1 MSEIQPPTALPPV
14 LSSSLAGRV
23 ALVTGGSRGIGA
35 ATCAA
40 LAAAGAAVVVHYGTQ
55 QGAAQALAEQIQAL
69 GGTAEALGA
78 DLAEPAAAGHLVQ
91 QTLARFNRLDILVNN
106 AGQYTDG
113 PAVAAM
119 SDDQWE
125 RSLAINL
132 TAAFRC
138 ARACVP
144 VMKAGSWGRIIN
156 ITSQAAYTGSANH
169 AHYAAAKA
177 GLAGFTYSLAKE
189 VAPYGITVNMV
200 APGRILTDMV
210 RPHLERRLE
219 EWTRHTPLGRLGKP
233 EEVAAPI
240 AFLASEAA
248 GYITGATLH
257 VNGGLLMA

>member
-1 MSEIQPPTALPPV
+1 MSENTPLPALPPV
-14 LSSSLAGRV
+14 LSTSLAGRA
-23 ALVTGGSRGIGA
+23 ALVTGGSGGIGA

-40 LAAAGAAVVVHYGTQ
+40 LAAAGAAVVVHYS
-55 QGAAQALAEQIQAL
+55 AHRAEAERLADHIQAA
-69 GGTAEALGA
+69 GGTAVALGA
-78 DLAEPAAAGHLVQ
+78 DLTEPVGASRLIEA
-91 QTLARFNRLDILVNN
+91 TLAHFSRLDILVNN

-138 ARACVP
+138 ARACLP
-144 VMKAGSWGRIIN
+144 FMKASGWGRIIN
-156 ITSQAAYTGSANH
+156 VTSQAAYTGSANH
-169 AHYAAAKA
+169 AHDAAAKA

-189 VAPYGITVNMV
+189 VAAYGITVNLV

-210 RPHLERRLE
+210 RPHLEQRLE
-219 EWTRHTPLGRLGKP
+219 EWMRQTPLRRLGQP

-248 GYITGATLH
+248 SYITGATLH